1 MIYIHEQLQL
11 LYDHHSLSLLQFLYK
26 KVIILSSIAIAS
38 LLVNTHAFTFSGDK
52 TAELRYG

>member
-26 KVIILSSIAIAS
+26 KVIILSSIAIG
-38 LLVNTHAFTFSGDK
+38 LVNTHVFTFSGDK